1 MDGCKSVV
9 SAMRLCRVHDEVRNF
24 FRARSHRNQAVALAW
39 QRALP
44 VGRLRVLM
52 STVTI
57 A

>member
-1 MDGCKSVV
+1 MGGCKSVV